1 MAEVVQL
8 KINLDGTRA
17 QQVLDQLERDTAFK
31 KLREDVRSFGR
42 EMDAVFAK
50 APASAQKTTNA
61 LGAFARSFGALS
73 GALGAFS
80 LASFAGET
88 AKAGLQL
95 NNLDLRL
102 QTVFGST
109 QVAAREF
116 DFIRATAARLS
127 LDLQATGNAYS
138 SLAAAS
144 KGTALEGAATR
155 DIFSA
160 VAEASGKLG
169 LSAADVDGAL
179 RALAQIMS
187 KGTVS
192 AEELRGQLGER
203 LPGAFQ
209 IAARAMGVTT
219 AELGKLL
226 EQGALASDVFL
237 PKFAAELRKTF
248 GTSAQ
253 TEIRTYTSG
262 FTDLRRESELLSK
275 SFLTPLVDGTS
286 GLASGL
292 ASVIKLAGDALNAF
306 DRLFESYDKSL
317 VDLGNGI
324 KRSSLDGRLF
334 QQQGDQLVPLG
345 GGGYAGGPRRISRG
359 DIRNVSPLAPRPIV
373 PDFSR
378 LVPDVSPTGPIGAAL
393 LGSGVPLADAERL
406 AKLAKQT
413 AEVQADLAG
422 LTQLQRVEQSI
433 LNGELANRNVLEQ
446 DAARALA
453 RAQDAL
459 VARTAGTKAVTAAAK
474 DSAAEAQDS
483 LRSAI
488 ADETALQQLVTSVLT
503 PVEAFRRQLAE
514 INRLAA
520 DGTLAEVAGRVGTTA
535 DDIRNRLLLQAGN
548 AQPRADD
555 DPVEETAK
563 RLDEIGTL
571 AEQAARNIQD
581 VFANFLFNPL
591 NGGLRGFASNFA
603 STLQQI
609 AAQAAAS
616 GILKAVFGGLA
627 GSSSPFFAS
636 LGAAFGG
643 QKALGG
649 PYSPGR
655 LYEVNERMPELL
667 STGGRDYL
675 LAGSRGGDITPLREA
690 GGGDDRYVVN
700 VDARN
705 ATNPAEI
712 RAQVEAGVRIAL
724 ATVDRNARRGLPA
737 GA

>member
-8 KINLDGTRA
+8 KINLDGTKA

-42 EMDAVFAK
+42 EMDVVFAK
-50 APASAQKTTNA
+50 APASAQKTTNV

-95 NNLDLRL
+95 NNLDVRL

-109 QVAAREF
+109 QAAAKEF
-116 DFIRATAARLS
+116 EFIRATAARLS

-144 KGTALEGAATR
+144 KGTVLEGAATR

-160 VAEASGKLG
+160 VAEAGGKLK
-169 LSAADVDGAL
+169 LSADQVEGAL
-179 RALAQIMS
+179 LAVSQIVS

-237 PKFAAELRKTF
+237 PKFADELRKTF
-248 GTSAQ
+248 GTNAQ
-253 TEIRTYTSG
+253 TEIRNYTSG
-262 FTDLRRESELLSK
+262 FTDLRRETELFSK
-275 SFLTPLVDGTS
+275 SFFTPVVDGTS
-286 GLASGL
+286 SIASGL
-292 ASVIKLAGDALNAF
+292 SQVIKLAGDALNAF

-334 QQQGDQLVPLG
+334 QQQGDQLVSLG

-378 LVPDVSPTGPIGAAL
+378 LVPDVSPTGPSGAAL

-406 AKLAKQT
+406 AKLARELAT
-413 AEVQADLAG
+413 AQADLAN
-422 LTQLQRVEQSI
+422 LTEVQRVQQSI
-433 LNGELANRNVLEQ
+433 ANGELSKRNVLEQ
-446 DAARALA
+446 EYALKIAKAKDAQAAKAKAEADAETLA
-453 RAQDAL
+453 RDLRLDSERA
-459 VARTAGTKAVTAAAK
+459 VAKG
-474 DSAAEAQDS
+474 
-483 LRSAI
+483 I
-488 ADETALQQLVTSVLT
+488 ADEAELLSLVQRVLT

-581 VFANFLFNPL
+581 VFANFLFDPL
-591 NGGLRGFASNFA
+591 NGGLRGFAANFA

-690 GGGDDRYVVN
+690 GGGGDRYVVN

>member
-1 MAEVVQL
+1 MADTVQL
-8 KINLDGTRA
+8 KINLDGTQA
-17 QQVLDQLERDTAFK
+17 QRVLDQLERDTAFK

-42 EMDAVFAK
+42 EMDVAFTK
-50 APASAQKTTNA
+50 APAGAQKTTSA
-61 LGAFARSFGALS
+61 LATFARSFGALS

-80 LASFAGET
+80 VASFAAET

-95 NNLDLRL
+95 NNLDTRL

-109 QVAAREF
+109 QAAAREF
-116 DFIRATAARLS
+116 EFIRATAARLS

-144 KGTALEGAATR
+144 KGTNLEGQATR
-155 DIFSA
+155 EIFSA
-160 VAEASGKLG
+160 VAEAGGKLK
-169 LSAADVDGAL
+169 LSADQVEGAL
-179 RALAQIMS
+179 LAVSQIVS

-219 AELGKLL
+219 AELGKML
-226 EQGALASDVFL
+226 EQGAIASDVFL

-253 TEIRTYTSG
+253 TEIRNYTSG

-275 SFLTPLVDGTS
+275 SFFTPLVDGS
-286 GLASGL
+286 SSLASGL
-292 ASVIKLAGDALNAF
+292 SQVIKLAGDALTAF
-306 DRLFESYDKSL
+306 DRLFEDYDKSL

-324 KRSSLDGRLF
+324 QRSTRDGRLF
-334 QQQGDQLVPLG
+334 QQEGGQLVPLG
-345 GGGYAGGPRRISRG
+345 NGGYAGGPRRVSRG
-359 DIRNVSPLAPRPIV
+359 DINNVSPLAPRPIV
-373 PDFSR
+373 PDVSSV
-378 LVPDVSPTGPIGAAL
+378 VPDVRLPNLSGAAL
-393 LGSGVPLADAERL
+393 LTSGVTPLTAKQIAADARAREAEAKAARREALADEREALRL
-406 AKLAKQT
+406 ANDQ
-413 AEVQADLAG
+413 
-422 LTQLQRVEQSI
+422 
-433 LNGELANRNVLEQ
+433 
-446 DAARALA
+446 ARA
-453 RAQDAL
+453 
-459 VARTAGTKAVTAAAK
+459 
-474 DSAAEAQDS
+474 AEEGI
-483 LRSAI
+483 RNAI

-535 DDIRNRLLLQAGN
+535 DDIRSRLLVQAGN
-548 AQPRADD
+548 NLPSADTG
-555 DPVEETAK
+555 VEDTA
-563 RLDEIGTL
+563 RNLEVLTTL
-571 AEQAARNIQD
+571 AEQSARNIQD
-581 VFANFLFNPL
+581 AFANFLFNPL
-591 NGGLRGFASNFA
+591 NGGLKGFAANFA
-603 STLQQI
+603 STLAQI

-616 GILKAVFGGLA
+616 GILRAVFGGLA
-627 GSSSPFFAS
+627 GSSSPFLAS

-649 PYSPGR
+649 PVSPGR
-655 LYEVNERMPELL
+655 LYEVNERIPELL

-675 LAGSRGGDITPLREA
+675 LAGSRGGDITPLRSSA
-690 GGGDDRYVVN
+690 GGVSYVVN

-712 RAQVEAGVRIAL
+712 KAAVEQGVRIGL
-724 ATVDRNARRGLPA
+724 ATVDRNRARGLPA
-737 GA
+737 SG